1 MALILKTVITENEGV
16 AKLIEITTQED
27 FIALRTVLIQGASEI
42 ENNPNSIGNLIAAM
56 ERVVVSS

>member
-27 FIALRTVLIQGASEI
+27 FIALRTALIQGASEI